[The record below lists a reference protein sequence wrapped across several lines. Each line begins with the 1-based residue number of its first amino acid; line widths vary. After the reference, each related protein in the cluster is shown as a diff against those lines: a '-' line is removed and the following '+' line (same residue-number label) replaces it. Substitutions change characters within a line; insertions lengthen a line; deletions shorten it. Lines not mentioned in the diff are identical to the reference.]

1 MKLALSLLLV
11 TLALCCSDA
20 NAEVCPALGKEVISF
35 LLDTKARFN
44 DKIQKFD
51 APQAA
56 KQAKLQVKKC
66 VDNLSMWDRITVA
79 HFVERVKFECN
90 KQHS

>member
-35 LLDTKARFN
+35 VMGTKTGFN
-44 DKIQKFD
+44 NQIQKFD

-56 KQAKLQVKKC
+56 KQAKLKVKTC
-66 VDNLSMWDRITVA
+66 VDNLSIQDRLSVLRFLA
-79 HFVERVKFECN
+79 KVNSECN
-90 KQHS
+90 K